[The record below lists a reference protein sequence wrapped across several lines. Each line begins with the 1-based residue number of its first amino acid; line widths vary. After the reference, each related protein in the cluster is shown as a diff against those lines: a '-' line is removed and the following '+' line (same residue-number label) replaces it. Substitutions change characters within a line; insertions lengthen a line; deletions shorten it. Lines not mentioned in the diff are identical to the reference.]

1 MVMAMSSLASFATLV
16 TSPSAA
22 WIGLALLSAV
32 FASLVG
38 IFGKVGVLKVD
49 STLATAVRAII
60 MAAFLVA
67 AALATGK
74 GALVG
79 TLDRRALLV
88 IAASGVA
95 GALSWLC
102 YFFAL
107 QRGPASGVA
116 ALDRLSVVFVVLF
129 AAGFLGEPLTPRTA
143 LGAALITVGALLF
156 VFK

>member
-1 MVMAMSSLASFATLV
+1 MVMPMTSLATGS
-16 TSPSAA
+16 SAA

-32 FASLVG
+32 FAALVG
-38 IFGKVGVLKVD
+38 VLGKVGVSKVD

-60 MAAFLVA
+60 MAVFLVA

-79 TLDRRALLV
+79 TLDQRALLF
-88 IAASGVA
+88 IAGSGIA

-102 YFFAL
+102 YFLAI
-107 QRGPASGVA
+107 QTGPVSGVA
-116 ALDRLSVVFVVLF
+116 ALDRLSVVFVVLI
-129 AAGFLGEPLTPRTA
+129 AAGFLGEPLTLRTT
-143 LGAALITVGALLF
+143 LGAGLITVGALMF